1 VTVVRDRP
9 AERRAKRKNI
19 QARTPNQQDYLDS
32 IDVNSITI
40 GIGPAGTGKT
50 FLAIERAVAALTS
63 GVATRL
69 ILTRPAVEAGENLGF
84 LPGTLEDKLDPYLRP
99 LTDAIHELVGADQ
112 LQEWLNNEVIEV
124 APLAFMR
131 GRTLS
136 NAFIVLD
143 EAQNTT
149 PAQMKMFLTRM
160 GFGTKIVVTGDIT
173 QVDIKGPNGLE
184 DAVRLLDGVEDI
196 GVCELTGRDIVRH
209 PLVSRIIRTYD
220 LDETF
225 ERSA

>member
-1 VTVVRDRP
+1 MTVVRDRP

-32 IDVNSITI
+32 IDVNSITL
-40 GIGPAGTGKT
+40 GLGPAGTGKT
-50 FLAIERAVAALTS
+50 FLAVERATSALLT
-63 GVATRL
+63 GQANRL

-99 LTDAIHELVGADQ
+99 LTDAIHDLVGPEQ
-112 LQEWLNNEVIEV
+112 LETWVRQETIEV

-131 GRTLS
+131 GRTLN
-136 NAFIVLD
+136 NAFIILD

-160 GFGTKIVVTGDIT
+160 GFGSKIVITGDT
-173 QVDIKGPNGLE
+173 SQVDIKGNNGLE
-184 DAVRLLDGVEDI
+184 HAARLLADMEDI
-196 GVCELTGRDIVRH
+196 GVITLTNKDVVRH
-209 PLVSRIIRTYD
+209 PLVAKIIRSYD
-220 LDETF
+220 LDETLPA
-225 ERSA
+225 SA